1 MTVLC
6 RLTAV
11 LVLLCASACGGKGG
25 DPQNKGKPV
34 PLTKSDAGPKPIAG
48 RSDAP
53 TPVEPVA
60 GGGAAVEAAPPPTEP
75 AADEKADPLGQRFM
89 DPSWFRKDMLE
100 GAKSLDVSRSEKNE
114 KGLFSSQILFE
125 LPAGTTTEQCAD
137 QLTDKVKGDVTNLQ
151 RTTEA
156 DGRIKM
162 TGSTERYRA
171 TLMCGEAK
179 GVMRAYVSFEW
190 TS

>member
-1 MTVLC
+1 MNRFAC
-6 RLTAV
+6 RIL
-11 LVLLCASACGGKGG
+11 LVALFCASACGGKTPEG
-25 DPQNKGKPV
+25 KGKPIAV
-34 PLTKSDAGPKPIAG
+34 NKADSAPKPIAK
-48 RSDAP
+48 RAEAEPAP
-53 TPVEPVA
+53 AEPA
-60 GGGAAVEAAPPPTEP
+60 GDSATAPQEPPSAAAEP
-75 AADEKADPLGQRFM
+75 AAGDAADPLGQRFM
-89 DPSWFRKDMLE
+89 DPGWFRKDMLE
-100 GAKSLDVSRSEKNE
+100 GAKALDVSRSQKNE

-137 QLTDKVKGDVTNLQ
+137 QINDQVKGDVTNLE
-151 RTTEA
+151 RNTEA

-162 TGSTERYRA
+162 TGSTERYRV